1 MKKTVLVLALGA
13 ALSATAADNVTILD
27 LTKSTTPLEFNSET
41 GAWIDTYND
50 NVTTIESQCFHI
62 VHGSNSEWMSWN
74 GFTASN
80 LANNARQEN
89 TIKFQFSNMAKGGI
103 MLNADGTV
111 LTDEFGAPVVSADV
125 PYLVGFYGAFYGEK
139 ACTLTMSD
147 GLPHQVKGAYF
158 NLNSYP
164 YYCIEFGD
172 AYARAFNN
180 GDKFTLTVHGIAADE
195 TEKTVDVT
203 LASYTNGNLTINR
216 GWKYVDLSALGAV
229 NQLYFTMSSTDIG
242 EWGMNTPAYF
252 CMDKLSVA
260 SDPDSSLAQVAAR
273 AAISYD
279 RKSGIATADA
289 DYIAV
294 YDTAGNRQ
302 MATEGNRVDLSN
314 LAAGVYVIK
323 AGGSSL
329 KIVR

>member
-1 MKKTVLVLALGA
+1 MKQTLLIFALGVVSTA
-13 ALSATAADNVTILD
+13 FATDNITILD

-41 GAWIDTYND
+41 GAWTDTYND
-50 NVTTIESQCFHI
+50 DATAIESQCFRF
-62 VHGSNSEWMSWN
+62 VHSANSEWMSWN
-74 GFTASN
+74 GFTVSN
-80 LANNARQEN
+80 SANNMRQEN

-103 MLNADGTV
+103 LLNDDGSV
-111 LTDEFGAPVVSADV
+111 KTDDFGAPAVSAEV
-125 PYLVGFYGAFYGEK
+125 PYVVGFYGSFYGEK

-164 YYCIEFGD
+164 YYCIEYGD
-172 AYARAFNN
+172 AYARAFTN

-203 LASYTNGNLTINR
+203 LASYSNGDLTINR
-216 GWKYVDLSALGAV
+216 GWKYVDLSTLGAV

-252 CMDKLSVA
+252 CMDKLSV
-260 SDPDSSLAQVAAR
+260 SSAPNSSVSQIAAR

-279 RKSGIATADA
+279 RNSGVVTADT

-302 MATEGNRVDLSN
+302 MATEGNRIDISN
-314 LAAGVYVIK
+314 LTAGVYVIK

-329 KIVR
+329 KVVK

>member
-1 MKKTVLVLALGA
+1 MKKTVIILALGA
-13 ALSATAADNVTILD
+13 AFSATAADNVTTLD
-27 LTKSTTPLEFNSET
+27 LTKATTPLDFNSET
-41 GAWIDTYND
+41 GAWTDTYND
-50 NVTTIESQCFHI
+50 NVTAIESQCFNI
-62 VHGSNSEWMSWN
+62 VHNSNSEWMSWN

-80 LANNARQEN
+80 SANNVRQEN

-103 MLNADGTV
+103 LLNEDGTV
-111 LTDEFGAPVVSADV
+111 KTDDFGAPMVSADV
-125 PYLVGFYGAFYGEK
+125 PYLVGFYGSFYGEK

-164 YYCIEFGD
+164 YYCIEYGD
-172 AYARAFNN
+172 AYARAFTN

-195 TEKTVDVT
+195 TEKTVDIT
-203 LASYTNGNLTINR
+203 LASYTNGDLTINR
-216 GWKYVDLSALGAV
+216 GWKYVDLSTLGAV
-229 NQLYFTMSSTDIG
+229 NQLYFTMSSTDTG

-260 SDPDSSLAQVAAR
+260 TAPESSVAQIAAR
-273 AAISYD
+273 TAISYD
-279 RKSGIATADA
+279 RKSCVATADA

-302 MATEGNRVDLSN
+302 MATEGNRIDLGN
-314 LAAGVYVIK
+314 LTAGVYVIK

-329 KIVR
+329 KVVK

>member
-164 YYCIEFGD
+164 YYCIEYGD

-302 MATEGNRVDLSN
+302 MTTEGNRVDLSN

>member
-1 MKKTVLVLALGA
+1 MKKTVLVLALGT

-164 YYCIEFGD
+164 YYCIEYGD

>member
-164 YYCIEFGD
+164 YYCIEYGD

>member
-164 YYCIEFGD
+164 YYCIEYGD

-302 MATEGNRVDLSN
+302 MATEGNRADLSN

>member
-260 SDPDSSLAQVAAR
+260 SDPDSSLAHVSAR

-302 MATEGNRVDLSN
+302 MATEGNRADLSN